1 MLRKDGGAD
10 VLYAEDATRCSK
22 SVAELM
28 SCEASH
34 RNPKE
39 TPKNL
44 KQTLIETPK
53 KKNIERN
60 PKDTLGETLRK
71 P

>member
-39 TPKNL
+39 TPKNP
-44 KQTLIETPK
+44 KQTLVETPK
-53 KKNIERN
+53 KKSI
-60 PKDTLGETLRK
+60 KKTLKETLK
-71 P
+71 IP